1 MTIDELLSGD
11 ELLDLAEKEQE
22 QNENRFRGLMFGML
36 DLSTILFFFLPLFRQ
51 KTDEAVLAVS
61 LPALEMLPYLKVIYF
76 AVVLAIIAVGALILA
91 LQNCSRFSERQR
103 DSLSFAVS
111 VTGLFLFILSP
122 QPYAAAFLLV
132 LLMIKALIVIKKH

>member
-103 DSLSFAVS
+103 KSLSFAVS